1 MNIEETFETIE
12 GILTKLEDKNT
23 SLDEAFNEYE
33 KGMKLIKECSDSLDR
48 VEKKIQVIR
57 EDLST
62 ESVDKDELRK

>member
-12 GILTKLEDKNT
+12 GILTTLEDKNT